1 MSDKLLQT
9 FLLLSLTIF
18 LLLCVA
24 STDGSPSTIFGFKT
38 RNSVVVSAT
47 TSFQAN
53 GMKIKSDYR
62 WVRKIGK
69 ESMIAISGPPQ
80 LCESI
85 FDQVALYYNYNELM
99 YRSNQDLSTE
109 NPATSTEMISKLCR
123 NMVCKYRNGIQK
135 GKVKLGILVGGIERT
150 ANKKS
155 NKNDNNHQLL
165 TRPVLYW
172 IDQDANLKSLSYAG
186 FGDMIEFVFLLSLL
200 DQQNEEWKKKN
211 GKGLEGIERMEIA
224 QDVIQNCWA
233 IIQKRSSQ
241 ELLSFLTES
250 VSV

>member
-1 MSDKLLQT
+1 MSDKLLRT
-9 FLLLSLTIF
+9 FFLLSLAIF
-18 LLLCVA
+18 LLFCVVG
-24 STDGSPSTIFGFKT
+24 TNGSPSTIFGFKT

-47 TSFQAN
+47 TSFHAN

-69 ESMIAISGPPQ
+69 ETMIAISGPPQ

-99 YRSNQDLSTE
+99 YRSNQDLSNE
-109 NPATSTEMISKLCR
+109 NPATSTKMIAKLCR

-135 GKVKLGILVGGIERT
+135 GKIKLGILVGGIARI

-155 NKNDNNHQLL
+155 HNSDKNQLI

-186 FGDMIEFVFLLSLL
+186 FGEMIEFVFLLSLL

-211 GKGLEGIERMEIA
+211 GQGLEGIERMEIA
-224 QDVIQNCWA
+224 QEVIQNCWA
-233 IIQKRSSQ
+233 VIQKRSSQ

-250 VSV
+250 ISV